1 MAFETNPT
9 LFPIRELVERTG
21 VNASTL
27 RAWENRHGLIVP
39 VRTASGHRLYG
50 PADVAR
56 IRRVQELLAQGLALG
71 RIAARLAAET
81 PETLAGN
88 DSEERIGWPGYI
100 AETLRALADF
110 STERLDHIYGE
121 ACALFPIDAVT
132 EGLLIPVLGQL
143 GERWDKRPSGI
154 AEEHFYSAWL
164 RNKLGARLHHA
175 AGTARGRLL
184 VFACLPGED
193 HEIGLL
199 IFALMALQAGYR
211 VIYLGANMP
220 TRQIAP
226 VVHHVQAAAIV
237 LAGRPVPD
245 PGPVLADIGWLA
257 KEAGVPICVG
267 SHASVQLGAELC
279 AEGAIPLGANL
290 QAGLHRLGG
299 CLSAPSVHQGEKM
312 PAGHD

>member
-1 MAFETNPT
+1 MSTDTASA

-50 PADVAR
+50 QADVAR

-81 PETLAGN
+81 PETLAAN
-88 DSEERIGWPGYI
+88 DSEGRIGWPGYI

-110 STERLDHIYGE
+110 STERLDHVYGE

-175 AGTARGRLL
+175 SAGLRGKTLIL
-184 VFACLPGED
+184 ACLPGEG

-220 TRQIAP
+220 TRQI
-226 VVHHVQAAAIV
+226 VHVARQVQSAAIV
-237 LAGRPVPD
+237 LAGRPVAD
-245 PGPVLADIGWLA
+245 AAAVLADVGWLA
-257 KEAGVPICVG
+257 AEAGARVFVG
-267 SHASVQLGAELC
+267 SHVSVQLAQELRALGVVPLGDDMTDALRLLGAGLAAPVGGAE
-279 AEGAIPLGANL
+279 
-290 QAGLHRLGG
+290 
-299 CLSAPSVHQGEKM
+299 K
-312 PAGHD
+312 